1 MEVTELEQPPG
12 KEQTGEGDHHG
23 WNADDLVEEVRD
35 VSTDPAAEIT
45 DLGRIE
51 IVVERGV
58 VVVERNQAQEEKETR
73 SHPDEAR
80 DFFLDVF
87 T

>member
-12 KEQTGEGDHHG
+12 KKQTGEGDHHG
-23 WNADDLVEEVRD
+23 WNAYDLVEEVRD
-35 VSTDPAAEIT
+35 VSTDPAAEVT
-45 DLGRIE
+45 DLSRIE
-51 IVVERGV
+51 IVVEGGI

-73 SHPDEAR
+73 GHPDEAG
-80 DFFLDVF
+80 DFLLDVF